1 MTTAINALPILLDR
15 KATFYLPELNA
26 CEDDCN
32 IILATDGT
40 NVEYITGHFYD
51 FDCPPFNAL
60 QIELNMTDDEFME
73 LTRGED
79 TYVDL
84 VLLRGGKIGVYITT
98 QHDVIYDEQHELV
111 K

>member
-1 MTTAINALPILLDR
+1 MTTAINALPILLVR
-15 KATFYLPELNA
+15 KATFNLPELNA
-26 CEDDCN
+26 YEDCN

-40 NVEYITGHFYD
+40 NVEYITGHSYD
-51 FDCPPFNAL
+51 FNCPPLNAL
-60 QIELNMTDDEFME
+60 QIELNMNVDEFME
-73 LTRGED
+73 LTQGED

-98 QHDVIYDEQHELV
+98 LHDVIYAEQHELV

>member
-1 MTTAINALPILLDR
+1 MSTAINALPILLDR
-15 KATFYLPELNA
+15 KATFYLSDLNA
-26 CEDDCN
+26 FEDDCN

-51 FDCPPFNAL
+51 FNRPPLNAL
-60 QIELNMTDDEFME
+60 QIELNMSVNEFME
-73 LTRGED
+73 WTQGED